1 MSNNN
6 RCSYCSKPLN
16 GHGHN
21 GEPVSR
27 GRVCDLCNFTV
38 VIPARFD
45 LMNLDFED
53 DILGEDEQHD

>member
-1 MSNNN
+1 MNNKN
-6 RCSYCSKPLN
+6 CSLCSAPLH
-16 GHGHN
+16 GHGHS

-45 LMNLDFED
+45 LTNLEAED
-53 DILGEDEQHD
+53 DILDEDEQHD

>member
-1 MSNNN
+1 MKNKK
-6 RCSYCSKPLN
+6 CAYCLVVIQ
-16 GHGHN
+16 GFGHN

-45 LMNLDFED
+45 LMNLEAED
-53 DILGEDEQHD
+53 DILGEDEQND